1 MTSSEK
7 SDYVE
12 GERTKGAID
21 SNRITSS
28 EKGDYAQK
36 ERQLSEA
43 SEQQE
48 ERLARTKVI
57 MHS

>member
-1 MTSSEK
+1 MNNQRQQTSSEK

-28 EKGDYAQK
+28 EKGDYMQK
-36 ERQLSEA
+36 ERDRQLSEA
-43 SEQQE
+43 SEQ
-48 ERLARTKVI
+48 
-57 MHS
+57 